1 MLTQLRTSLA
11 RDTLL
16 GKIPGQRH
24 TQSWWGWACGRAC
37 RNQVWGK
44 ERETRLWAHVWGQ
57 CPFWALSSRTP
68 S

>member
-1 MLTQLRTSLA
+1 MLTQLITSPV
-11 RDTLL
+11 RDTLS

-24 TQSWWGWACGRAC
+24 TQSWWGWAYGRAC

-44 ERETRLWAHVWGQ
+44 EREMRLWAHVWEQ
-57 CPFWALSSRTP
+57 CPFWALSSCTP